1 MVRIG
6 GKKAALIGCLAVLL
20 VCSGMVSA
28 KLLARPFGG
37 PAAAGMINLPYMV
50 QDGQGNQ
57 WRVYQFGQIQQT
69 GNMPIYSQGAMLMI
83 NGNQPSV
90 LRNQARIVDEKT
102 GEIALEHMNMQG
114 FDVTRRIL
122 IDKDTNVV
130 RYVDIVKNTQG
141 TDQTVNL
148 MIQTTLNYGVN
159 TAANVPDAKRKG
171 QDVGWVAQTGA
182 GAAVAEVYC
191 GKNTKNP
198 MRIDWQNGNNV
209 VSGSIQLN
217 IPAGKEV
224 AVVHLHA
231 IQPTQDAA
239 ANWVKNLKESDIL
252 KSLPHDIRKLV
263 VNFAGTQGMIGDV
276 EILRGDML
284 DVVELKSGDQ
294 LKGTL
299 KESAYDLTTFYG
311 PVSVPVDRVIGLLNV
326 GQFRPRQLVVTVD
339 GQIFGGTLKKETMDL
354 QLSSGQVT
362 QIPLSQVSRVGYRK
376 RVDEPEEWTF
386 EKPIVL
392 MRSGER
398 IGVKMPAGPIECQT
412 RYGKL
417 SLKPEQ
423 IAAVVLQ
430 SEDTSVHEFHLTDG
444 SKFTG
449 LLSAD
454 EFEMKLDGAAGAPEQ
469 SVKFPVSS
477 IARLQF
483 TPKVVEPDDATP
495 TIRLANDDQLVGSIT
510 GQLKVDTAFDT
521 IQINASEIRSMV
533 HPKEGS
539 VDVQVVLW
547 DGSSL
552 SGQLQEL
559 ELPCQLAGGV
569 EMRVPVSL
577 LVEYNQPQPQPSHEM
592 EDRIRAVIADL
603 NADDWKKRDRA
614 QAALVSMGPVA
625 INTLKKMRENQPPEA
640 QKRIAEILN
649 ELEKQKDKKPGGTGG
664 TSPGASAQPQQQP
677 VLIENYLAR

>member
-1 MVRIG
+1 MMRNSA
-6 GKKAALIGCLAVLL
+6 KKAALTGCLAVLL
-20 VCSGMVSA
+20 VCGGIVSG
-28 KLLARPFGG
+28 KLLARPFFGG
-37 PAAAGMINLPYMV
+37 GGGAGMVNLPYMV
-50 QDGQGNQ
+50 QDAQGNQ
-57 WRVYQFGQIQQT
+57 WRVYQYGQIQQT
-69 GNMPIYSQGAMLMI
+69 GNMPVYSQGAMLMI
-83 NGNQPSV
+83 NGNQPTV
-90 LRNQARIVDEKT
+90 ARNQGRIVDEKT

-130 RYVDIVKNTQG
+130 RYVDIVKNSQG
-141 TDQTVNL
+141 SDQTVNL
-148 MIQTTLNYGVN
+148 MIQTSLNYGVN
-159 TAANVPDAKRKG
+159 AAANVPDSKRKG

-182 GAAVAEVYC
+182 GVAVAEVFA

-198 MRIDWQNGNNV
+198 MHIEWQNGNNV

-239 ANWVKNLKESDIL
+239 ATWVKNLKETDIL
-252 KSLPHDIRKLV
+252 KALPHDIRKLV

-276 EILRGDML
+276 EILRGDLL
-284 DVVELKSGDQ
+284 DVVELKTGDQ

-299 KESAYDLTTFYG
+299 KEPAFDLATFYG

-339 GQIFGGTLKKETMDL
+339 GQIFGGALKKQTMDL
-354 QLSSGQVT
+354 ELSSGQLT
-362 QIPLSQVSRVGYRK
+362 QIPLSQISRVGYRK
-376 RVDEPEEWTF
+376 RADEPEEWTF

-398 IGVKMPAGPIECQT
+398 IGVKMPAGPLECQT

-423 IAAVVLQ
+423 VAAVVLQ
-430 SEDTSVHEFHLTDG
+430 SEDSGVHEFHLIDG
-444 SKFTG
+444 SKFSG
-449 LLSAD
+449 LLSA
-454 EFEMKLDGAAGAPEQ
+454 ENFEMKLDAAAAGSPEQ
-469 SVKFPVSS
+469 SVDFPVSA
-477 IARLQF
+477 IARLQL
-483 TPKVVEPDDATP
+483 TPKVVEPDDNTP
-495 TIRLANDDQLVGSIT
+495 TIGLANEDMLVGAIT
-510 GQLKVDTAFDT
+510 GQLKIDTAFDT
-521 IQINASEIRSMV
+521 IQINASEVRSMT
-533 HPKEGS
+533 HPKENS

-552 SGQLQEL
+552 SGQLQEQ
-559 ELPCQLAGGV
+559 ELTCQLTGGV
-569 EMRVPVSL
+569 EMRVPVAL
-577 LVEYNQPQPQPSHEM
+577 LVDYNQPQPQPSPEM
-592 EDRIRAVIADL
+592 QERIRGVIADL

-614 QAALVSMGPVA
+614 QASLVSMGPVA
-625 INTLKKMRENQPPEA
+625 ISTLKKMRDNQPPEA

-649 ELEKQKDKKPGGTGG
+649 ELEKQKDKKSP
-664 TSPGASAQPQQQP
+664 SPGATGAGSPPPSNLP
-677 VLIENYLAR
+677 VVIEN

>member
-1 MVRIG
+1 M
-6 GKKAALIGCLAVLL
+6 
-20 VCSGMVSA
+20 
-28 KLLARPFGG
+28 
-37 PAAAGMINLPYMV
+37 
-50 QDGQGNQ
+50 
-57 WRVYQFGQIQQT
+57 
-69 GNMPIYSQGAMLMI
+69 
-83 NGNQPSV
+83 
-90 LRNQARIVDEKT
+90 
-102 GEIALEHMNMQG
+102 
-114 FDVTRRIL
+114 
-122 IDKDTNVV
+122 
-130 RYVDIVKNTQG
+130 
-141 TDQTVNL
+141 
-148 MIQTTLNYGVN
+148 
-159 TAANVPDAKRKG
+159 
-171 QDVGWVAQTGA
+171 AQTGA
-182 GAAVAEVYC
+182 GAAVAEVFA

-198 MRIDWQNGNNV
+198 MRIEWQNGNNV
-209 VSGSIQLN
+209 VSGTIQLT

-224 AVVHLHA
+224 AVAHLHA

-239 ANWVKNLKESDIL
+239 ATWVRNLKESDIL
-252 KSLPHDIRKLV
+252 KSLPHDIRKLI

-276 EILRGDML
+276 EILRGDLL

-299 KESAYDLTTFYG
+299 KENAYDLTTFYG

-354 QLSSGQVT
+354 QLSSGQLT

-376 RVDEPEEWTF
+376 RADEPEEWTF

-392 MRSGER
+392 MRTGER
-398 IGVKMPAGPIECQT
+398 IGVKMPAGPIDCQT
-412 RYGKL
+412 RYGRL

-430 SEDTSVHEFHLTDG
+430 SEDTSVHEFHLIDG

-454 EFEMKLDGAAGAPEQ
+454 AFDMKLDAAAGAPEQ

-483 TPKVVEPDDATP
+483 TAKAVEPDDTTP
-495 TIRLANDDQLVGSIT
+495 TIRLANEDQLVGTIT

-533 HPKEGS
+533 HAKEGS

-592 EDRIRAVIADL
+592 EDRIRGVIADL

-640 QKRIAEILN
+640 QKRIAEILT
-649 ELEKQKDKKPGGTGG
+649 ELEKQKEKKPTGA
-664 TSPGASAQPQQQP
+664 TSPGASAQPQAQP
-677 VLIENYLAR
+677 AIIENFFPR